1 MAIINQVT
9 TLTII
14 LTGAALIRERE
25 RGTIEHLLVMPLTS
39 WEIALA
45 KVWANGLVILVA
57 VTLSL
62 VFVVQRLLSVPIAGS
77 IPLYLGGTMLYLF
90 FATALGIFLGTI
102 ARSMAQFALLAILV
116 VLVLQLLSGGSVPV
130 ESQPHWLQHLTFL
143 LPSRHFVS
151 VSQAIIYRGAGVD
164 IVWPEFVIVTGLGL
178 VCFLAS
184 LSLFRRSIAMST

>member
-1 MAIINQVT
+1 MSQASIGANYIANILSDEITRFVQGVNNGGRRAVYLVTRTAFNPNRTTSWFNSIVAIINQVT

-102 ARSMAQFALLAILV
+102 AA
-116 VLVLQLLSGGSVPV
+116 P
-130 ESQPHWLQHLTFL
+130 W
-143 LPSRHFVS
+143 
-151 VSQAIIYRGAGVD
+151 
-164 IVWPEFVIVTGLGL
+164 
-178 VCFLAS
+178 
-184 LSLFRRSIAMST
+184 LSLPCSPFL